1 MKLDYIDSIN
11 EYGDN
16 IVRLYEFDSSQA
28 EKFQL
33 MIKQVI
39 IKKRSTLDLAT
50 VDFIEARN
58 CNLILRISDEEQ
70 GITTSDDKIFFC
82 DMTVEGYEKMVV
94 LLEPFCKKQTKGFQ
108 WLYDI
113 DSSTDFLFSPAG
125 TW

>member
-1 MKLDYIDSIN
+1 MKLDYIDNIN

-28 EKFQL
+28 DKFQQ

-39 IKKRSTLDLAT
+39 IKNKNTLDLAT

-58 CNLILRISDEEQ
+58 CNLILRISDEEL
-70 GITTSDDKIFFC
+70 GITTSDDKNFFC
-82 DMTVEGYEKMVV
+82 DMTLKGYDQMVV